1 MDSES
6 PASSGRAGSA
16 ETGGGGRA
24 SGPVERSFQLLQLV
38 VAADAPIG
46 VRELSRRSGLSKSA
60 VGRLLGIL
68 DGLGMVERTATGEAL
83 PGAGLTTLTRR
94 VERTPAWL
102 REQLRPLTVE
112 LEREFSENAAV
123 GIDAPA
129 GLLYLASTR
138 TAAAVQVA
146 DPAGES
152 YPHHLVAPGLVAM
165 SAWSPSRLDRY
176 LSSPLAA
183 ATIHSII
190 DPAAVRERLARIR
203 CDGYAWTD
211 QELDLDVNGLAVP
224 IVDAD
229 GRLIAVATL
238 YGPSYRLGA
247 AVDPDLGRRLAEFVA
262 DRAPGLIGS

>member
-1 MDSES
+1 MDPGSSASRGRTDGVEAG
-6 PASSGRAGSA
+6 PALRTA
-16 ETGGGGRA
+16 
-24 SGPVERSFQLLQLV
+24 GPVERSFQLLQLV
-38 VAADAPIG
+38 VAADAPVG

-60 VGRLLGIL
+60 DGRLLGIL
-68 DGLGMVERTATGEAL
+68 DALGMIERTSSGAAL
-83 PGAGLTTLTRR
+83 PGAGLATLTRR

-112 LEREFSENAAV
+112 LEREFAENAAV
-123 GIDAPA
+123 GIDSPA

-176 LSSPLAA
+176 LSTPLAS
-183 ATIHSII
+183 ATVHSVI

-238 YGPSYRLGA
+238 YGPAYRLGA
-247 AVDPDLGRRLAEFVA
+247 AVDADLGRRLAEFVA